1 MAVINQVVLYNC
13 ESYLFYIRTYCMGRD
28 VLFHLLQLFF
38 FCLDCLL
45 DFCLRV
51 CEFYLRAN
59 HKSQSVKSYRKHL
72 LIVFCNSVKGHQRK
86 KNDGHLYLFLVALY
100 CRWYC
105 VMALVVIQ

>member
-13 ESYLFYIRTYCMGRD
+13 ESYLFYNSTYWMGRD

-51 CEFYLRAN
+51 CEFYLREN
-59 HKSQSVKSYRKHL
+59 HSLLNITENICQS
-72 LIVFCNSVKGHQRK
+72 
-86 KNDGHLYLFLVALY
+86 LFKLMHYAM
-100 CRWYC
+100 R
-105 VMALVVIQ
+105 